1 MSFGVHQPAYKWE
14 GARGLEILCVR
25 PLCGACEW
33 VRGTCS
39 QHAGAAVA
47 ADPRVLRGSP
57 HSFERKRV
65 PPLFLL
71 SAPMVGG
78 RDWSSGGRARD
89 ARAARAR
96 RPGDAARAAARTERA
111 ALTSFDRPP
120 IVIKRTFVRGVSPWD
135 VSHSASPETA
145 RFAPFVCVVSMCEQC
160 VLAPSLSSCL
170 VMLGCVFVRV
180 QIGRRNRFL
189 WLQTKGPVND
199 PSCVLGCRARATPSP
214 N

>member
-1 MSFGVHQPAYKWE
+1 M
-14 GARGLEILCVR
+14 
-25 PLCGACEW
+25 
-33 VRGTCS
+33 RGTCS

-89 ARAARAR
+89 APAARAR
-96 RPGDAARAAARTERA
+96 RREDAARAAALTERA

-120 IVIKRTFVRGVSPWD
+120 IVIKRTFPRGISPWD
-135 VSHSASPETA
+135 VSHRACYQYRSNSVLCSLRLRNASRGDTLL
-145 RFAPFVCVVSMCEQC
+145 FFKF
-160 VLAPSLSSCL
+160 SCA
-170 VMLGCVFVRV
+170 
-180 QIGRRNRFL
+180 
-189 WLQTKGPVND
+189 
-199 PSCVLGCRARATPSP
+199 SCVIREPRVTAAADAHAGPTAHRHRSP
-214 N
+214 HTDTHDRTEITRR

>member
-1 MSFGVHQPAYKWE
+1 M
-14 GARGLEILCVR
+14 CVR

-89 ARAARAR
+89 APAARAR
-96 RPGDAARAAARTERA
+96 RREDAARAAALTERA

-135 VSHSASPETA
+135 VSHSVLQGNVFRNETTRTRHMRAIDTPPSILYGAHA
-145 RFAPFVCVVSMCEQC
+145 RE
-160 VLAPSLSSCL
+160 
-170 VMLGCVFVRV
+170 G
-180 QIGRRNRFL
+180 GTN
-189 WLQTKGPVND
+189 N
-199 PSCVLGCRARATPSP
+199 
-214 N
+214 

>member
-1 MSFGVHQPAYKWE
+1 
-14 GARGLEILCVR
+14 
-25 PLCGACEW
+25 

-47 ADPRVLRGSP
+47 PDPRVLRGSP

-89 ARAARAR
+89 APAARAR
-96 RPGDAARAAARTERA
+96 RREDAARAAALTERA

-120 IVIKRTFVRGVSPWD
+120 IVIKRTFPRGVSPWD
-135 VSHSASPETA
+135 VSRLAQCGCHKRLRGRERERIVSRPPHPGDRAATILYSGSTA
-145 RFAPFVCVVSMCEQC
+145 LYAVAAARRYRLAGTIVISFIPDPTELFTTEHPT
-160 VLAPSLSSCL
+160 VLP
-170 VMLGCVFVRV
+170 R
-180 QIGRRNRFL
+180 
-189 WLQTKGPVND
+189 TK
-199 PSCVLGCRARATPSP
+199 
-214 N
+214 

>member
-1 MSFGVHQPAYKWE
+1 M
-14 GARGLEILCVR
+14 
-25 PLCGACEW
+25 
-33 VRGTCS
+33 RGTCS

-135 VSHSASPETA
+135 VSHSA
-145 RFAPFVCVVSMCEQC
+145 
-160 VLAPSLSSCL
+160 
-170 VMLGCVFVRV
+170 
-180 QIGRRNRFL
+180 QIGWLHGMQGRGTHLL
-189 WLQTKGPVND
+189 WLFYAEWSVIRYAAKRPAYLPKLSVHIVGRVVCLCVYPALFVGSETKRI
-199 PSCVLGCRARATPSP
+199 RAPLP
-214 N
+214 

>member
-1 MSFGVHQPAYKWE
+1 M
-14 GARGLEILCVR
+14 CVR
-25 PLCGACEW
+25 PLCGACVW

-47 ADPRVLRGSP
+47 EDPRVLRGSP

-89 ARAARAR
+89 APAARAR
-96 RPGDAARAAARTERA
+96 RREDAARAAALTERA

-120 IVIKRTFVRGVSPWD
+120 IVIKRTFPRGVSPWD
-135 VSHSASPETA
+135 VSHSAPTA
-145 RFAPFVCVVSMCEQC
+145 RTNLQLLFFFNTFHGTQSKIRDQLRSKRPLKIRDR
-160 VLAPSLSSCL
+160 LAKS
-170 VMLGCVFVRV
+170 V
-180 QIGRRNRFL
+180 IN
-189 WLQTKGPVND
+189 LQKKTCGA
-199 PSCVLGCRARATPSP
+199 LRLISP
-214 N
+214 C

>member
-1 MSFGVHQPAYKWE
+1 M
-14 GARGLEILCVR
+14 CVR

-47 ADPRVLRGSP
+47 EDPRVLRGSP

-89 ARAARAR
+89 APAARAR
-96 RPGDAARAAARTERA
+96 RREDAARAAALTERA

-120 IVIKRTFVRGVSPWD
+120 IVIKRTFPRGVSPWD
-135 VSHSASPETA
+135 VSHSAHHLRHTSGTQLRDALKPTSLA
-145 RFAPFVCVVSMCEQC
+145 YGQHTPFPLQC
-160 VLAPSLSSCL
+160 SSHASIC
-170 VMLGCVFVRV
+170 MT
-180 QIGRRNRFL
+180 Q
-189 WLQTKGPVND
+189 
-199 PSCVLGCRARATPSP
+199 
-214 N
+214 

>member
-1 MSFGVHQPAYKWE
+1 M
-14 GARGLEILCVR
+14 R

-47 ADPRVLRGSP
+47 EDPRVLRGSP

-89 ARAARAR
+89 APAARAR
-96 RPGDAARAAARTERA
+96 RREDAARAAALTERA

-120 IVIKRTFVRGVSPWD
+120 IVIKRTFPRGVSPWD
-135 VSHSASPETA
+135 VSHSVRSWAELGRRVGRHGDASPTTSSRCA
-145 RFAPFVCVVSMCEQC
+145 RGAGGRGAPPHSNPRRAFPTNRAGCARSWPTRCPTDC
-160 VLAPSLSSCL
+160 LSRTRLA
-170 VMLGCVFVRV
+170 GE
-180 QIGRRNRFL
+180 
-189 WLQTKGPVND
+189 
-199 PSCVLGCRARATPSP
+199 
-214 N
+214 